1 MKHRLRKLASFV
13 LMSTLVASVAMPL
26 YAQALPDKTSNVAQQ
41 FTEKRYDMNGRYQV
55 DFRANMGNGYVTMFS
70 LFVPSGGKSLNVKY
84 VWGTDP
90 KGGSQ
95 EGWILQINGE
105 KVSTIYGT
113 SYGFPNGIPS
123 AGITGSQMMGVYSFV
138 TNRDMSGVNWSYTS
152 PNTGSGGATKI
163 SYASTEISDAKLSLK
178 VNYKDKETG
187 AIVASYPAKVPAK
200 YGDSTVV
207 ADTAQIPAGYK
218 LNPTSQSKVVNLT
231 QNGVNPNE
239 VNFTISPDKAGVP
252 EENRVLIVGF
262 KDKDG
267 NKVGSTYIEEIPDIL
282 GSHDVVPNKSKVPNG
297 YKLDPSNQT
306 QTVNLQPTGLD
317 KGVVY
322 FTVSPDIPLVNRV
335 VTVNFKDKDSG
346 AIIGDPYTVT
356 LPAEYG
362 NHRVESD
369 SKKVPD
375 GYVLNPDNQFEMV
388 NLSVNSLV
396 PDTVYFT
403 VSKMPSEAE
412 RTLTIGFKDK
422 DGNVVG
428 GTYTEVVNAVFGDH
442 TITPDSTKI
451 PSGYNLDPSSQSQTV
466 TLDSSGINPN
476 TIYFTVAEKTY
487 RVVYDAN
494 FPVGVAVSGSAP
506 YEPTKYKKGETV
518 TILGNTGSLTADTY
532 TFLGWSRVKN
542 DASTI
547 VSGTITMGESNIILY
562 AVWQKN

>member
-1 MKHRLRKLASFV
+1 MKHKLKKLASFT
-13 LMSTLVASVAMPL
+13 LMLTLVTSVAMPT

-41 FTEKRYDMNGRYQV
+41 FIDRRYDMNGRYQV
-55 DFRANMGNGYVTMFS
+55 DFRANMGSGYVTMFS
-70 LFVPSGGKSLNVKY
+70 LFVPNGGKSLNVKY

-123 AGITGSQMMGVYSFV
+123 AGITGSQMTGVYSFV

-163 SYASTEISDAKLSLK
+163 SYVSTEILDAKSSLK
-178 VNYKDKETG
+178 VNYKNKETG
-187 AIVASYPAKVPAK
+187 DIVSSYTAKVPAR
-200 YGDSTVV
+200 YGNSTVTPDV
-207 ADTAQIPAGYK
+207 AQVPAGYK
-218 LNPTSQSKVVNLT
+218 LNPESQSKVVNLT

-239 VNFTISPDKAGVP
+239 VNFTVIPDKAGVP

-267 NKVGSTYIEEIPDIL
+267 NKVGSTYVEEIPDVL

-297 YKLDPSNQT
+297 YKLEPSNQT

-317 KGVVY
+317 KSVVY

-335 VTVNFKDKDSG
+335 VTINFKDKDSG

-369 SKKVPD
+369 STRVPN

-422 DGNVVG
+422 DGNIVG
-428 GTYTEVVNAVFGDH
+428 SAYTEVVNAVFGDH
-442 TITPDSTKI
+442 IITPDSTKV
-451 PSGYNLDPSSQSQTV
+451 PDGYRLEPASQSQTV

-476 TIYFTVAEKTY
+476 TIYFTVVEKTY
-487 RVVYDAN
+487 RVAYVSN
-494 FPVGVAVSGSAP
+494 FPSGVTVSGSVP
-506 YEPTKYKKGETV
+506 VDTTEYKNGDTV
-518 TILGNTGSLTADTY
+518 TVLGNINGLNADTY
-532 TFLGWSRVKN
+532 TFVGWSTVRN
-542 DASTI
+542 DPSTI
-547 VSGTITMGESNIILY
+547 VSGTITMEERNIILY